1 MDGPDDRLGVAPL
14 VPDFLLGD
22 DAPHVQRDRLVL
34 ARHER
39 LLKQS
44 EVHQGHPLT
53 VRHDAPHVQPDRL
66 VLARHERLLKQSEV
80 HQGHPLTVRHD
91 APHVQRD
98 RLVLARHERLL
109 KHNQAHQGR
118 GAVTRSLQDTE
129 RCSGPHGAPD
139 HSMLKLRV
147 CTCTIYTS

>member
-1 MDGPDDRLGVAPL
+1 MDGSDDGLCVAPL

-44 EVHQGHPLT
+44 EVHQGRPLT

-66 VLARHERLLKQSEV
+66 VLARHERLLKQSTPKPQNPDFEI
-80 HQGHPLTVRHD
+80 
-91 APHVQRD
+91 
-98 RLVLARHERLL
+98 
-109 KHNQAHQGR
+109 GR
-118 GAVTRSLQDTE
+118 Q
-129 RCSGPHGAPD
+129 
-139 HSMLKLRV
+139 
-147 CTCTIYTS
+147 